1 MDSGRLRLSSVE
13 FFREE
18 GFRSWSRA
26 LIIWG
31 ASATLTLPQLSIPTR
46 RAYVKGIAEWPV
58 VPFHEFGLT
67 SLVECGALQEGVF
80 VRGVALK
87 SFRRISDS
95 HFPSA
100 LCLDGRGLC

>member
-67 SLVECGALQEGVF
+67 SLVECGALQEGFSF
-80 VRGVALK
+80 VVSRFNYSSASVTLTSPRLSVSTGGV
-87 SFRRISDS
+87 
-95 HFPSA
+95 
-100 LCLDGRGLC
+100 